1 MDHVFFELALVMILA
16 GGISVIVSL
25 LKQPSILA
33 YIITGLIIG
42 PLGYYQLHQGE
53 VLQSLSEIG
62 ITLLLFTVGLE
73 LDITQLRLLGK
84 QVILAGLGQIFLT
97 SIAGFGISYLLG
109 FDATTSTYI
118 GIALT
123 LSSTVLVVK
132 LLTEKHDNT
141 SLYAKLAY
149 GILLIQDLVALLVM
163 VLITAAGSSPELSG
177 SSLAIIIGTTLTKA
191 VVVLSIVLLASNY
204 IFPAVARKLLKSDD
218 LLLIVAL
225 AWALGFAALCSLP
238 FIGFGLSI
246 GGFLAGLSLAN
257 TALHHQISARI
268 RPLRDFFIILFFII
282 LGSQLQFGDLSTVAW
297 PAIILA
303 LFVLIGSPIIIMLL
317 LGLLGY
323 KSRTSFMTGLAL
335 GQVSEF
341 SFILITLA
349 YTLGHINQSIV
360 TLITLSGII
369 SMTISSYLILHS
381 QALYKILSPLIA
393 FFDFNDGSAEKFSDH
408 IVLSRH
414 VILIGADR
422 LGRHLLDSLL
432 HNQEKR
438 FVVVDHNPEIIESLS
453 KQNIYALCGDITD
466 PQMQELAGVH
476 KATMII
482 STIPDYHDNLLL
494 IERLRLEQNKA
505 KLLICARNEFD
516 ASNLYKHKV
525 DYVILPYFLG
535 GLHMRNLLE
544 NKRPAQ
550 LIKQLK
556 QQQIKALHEH
566 GYST

>member
-84 QVILAGLGQIFLT
+84 QVILAGLGQILLT

-109 FDATTSTYI
+109 FDVVTSTYI

-132 LLTEKHDNT
+132 LLSEKHDST

-149 GILLIQDLVALLVM
+149 GILLIQDLMALLVM
-163 VLITAAGSSPELSG
+163 VLITAAGSSPDLDG
-177 SSLAIIIGTTLTKA
+177 SSLVIIIITTLTKA
-191 VVVLSIVLLASNY
+191 VVVLSIVLLASKY
-204 IFPAVARKLLKSDD
+204 IFPSIARKLLKSDD

-257 TALHHQISARI
+257 SALHHQISARI

-282 LGSQLQFGDLSTVAW
+282 LGSQLQFGNLSTIAL
-297 PAIILA
+297 PATLLA
-303 LFVLIGSPIIIMLL
+303 LFVLIGGPLIIMLL

-323 KSRTSFMTGLAL
+323 KSRTSFMTGLAI

-341 SFILITLA
+341 SFILISLA
-349 YTLGHINQSIV
+349 YTLGYIDQSIV

-369 SMTISSYLILHS
+369 SMTVSSYLILHS
-381 QALYKILSPLIA
+381 RGLYKILSPLVA
-393 FFDFNDGSAEKFSDH
+393 FFDFKDGSAEKFSDH
-408 IVLSRH
+408 IVLNKH
-414 VILIGADR
+414 VILVGADR
-422 LGRHLLDSLL
+422 LGRHLLDSL
-432 HNQEKR
+432 HNQEKH
-438 FVVVDHNPEIIESLS
+438 FVVVDHNPEIIESLTR
-453 KQNIYALCGDITD
+453 QNIYALCGDITD
-466 PQMQELAGVH
+466 PQIQELAGVT

-494 IERLRLEQNKA
+494 IERLRLERNKA
-505 KLLICARNEFD
+505 KLLMCAQNEFD

-535 GLHMRNLLE
+535 GLHMKNLLE

-556 QQQIKALHEH
+556 QQQIKTLHEH